1 MLIFLFII
9 LFSRVKYYFVS
20 YTLPKVCFRS
30 QTLKG
35 LFSIPKLLKNSYFV
49 PKLLENV
56 SIFDLELK
64 KKKFLN
70 IKKKFLFHPY
80 FYLETIGKKK
90 IFTKFKDKKGFF
102 F

>member
-1 MLIFLFII
+1 MLICLFII
-9 LFSRVKYYFVS
+9 FFSRVKYYFVS

-35 LFSIPKLLKNSYFV
+35 SFSIPKLLKNSYFV

-80 FYLETIGKKK
+80 FYLETIEKKK
-90 IFTKFKDKKGFF
+90 SLQSLRIKKEFF
-102 F
+102 